1 MKLWPRG
8 LLKEL
13 RAFCSQ
19 NRVLL
24 IADEV
29 MTGFG
34 RTGKMFACEHEGVVP
49 DLMAVAKGLT
59 GGYLPLAAT
68 LTTEEIFN
76 AFLGEYREFKTFF
89 HGHSYTGNQLG
100 CAAALANLQIF
111 EEERTLEKLR
121 PMCERLRVGLEA
133 LCALPHVGDVRH
145 LGMIGAVELFKDV
158 STKEAYAL
166 ADKMGIRVCAEM
178 RQRGVLTRPIGNT
191 IVLMPPYCIT
201 SEELDRVLSVLA
213 EAVRTVVA

>member
-1 MKLWPRG
+1 
-8 LLKEL
+8 
-13 RAFCSQ
+13 
-19 NRVLL
+19 
-24 IADEV
+24 
-29 MTGFG
+29 
-34 RTGKMFACEHEGVVP
+34 
-49 DLMAVAKGLT
+49 
-59 GGYLPLAAT
+59 
-68 LTTEEIFN
+68 
-76 AFLGEYREFKTFF
+76 
-89 HGHSYTGNQLG
+89 
-100 CAAALANLQIF
+100 
-111 EEERTLEKLR
+111 
-121 PMCERLRVGLEA
+121 MCERLRVGLEA

>member
-1 MKLWPRG
+1 
-8 LLKEL
+8 
-13 RAFCSQ
+13 
-19 NRVLL
+19 
-24 IADEV
+24 
-29 MTGFG
+29 
-34 RTGKMFACEHEGVVP
+34 MFACEQESVTP

-68 LTTEEIFN
+68 LTTAEVFD
-76 AFLGEYREFKTFF
+76 AFLGEYSEFKTFF
-89 HGHSYTGNQLG
+89 HGDSYTGNQLG
-100 CAAALANLQIF
+100 CAAALANLQVF
-111 EEERTLEKLR
+111 EEERTLEKLAAL
-121 PMCERLRVGLEA
+121 CERLRAGLEA
-133 LCALPHVGDVRH
+133 LRALPHVGDVRC